1 MSQGGVYSE
10 ANGPAQGAVTL
21 VKADNAVSVP
31 PNPITGAVNI
41 YGGPG
46 ISTFGNAGSY
56 TLTINSTATG
66 FAWNLVSTDQS
77 LANKN
82 GYICVGGTD
91 LILTLPETSIAGDQ
105 LAIILDGSTSF
116 TIAQGEN
123 QQIRMGNATT
133 TLGVSG
139 SISSLFQ
146 GDSLL
151 LVCRTPNT
159 LWTCY
164 GSIGNVSI
172 V

>member
-10 ANGPAQGAVTL
+10 ANGPAEGAVTL

-66 FAWNLVSTDQS
+66 FAWNAISTDQS

-82 GYICVGGTD
+82 GYICVGGAN
-91 LILTLPETSIAGDQ
+91 LLLSLPTTSIVGDI
-105 LAIILDGSTSF
+105 LAILLDGSTGF
-116 TIAQGEN
+116 TITQGPG
-123 QQIRMGNATT
+123 QQIRLGDSLT
-133 TLGVSG
+133 TLGVGG

-146 GDSLL
+146 GDAVV
-151 LVCRTPNT
+151 LVCKTPN
-159 LWTCY
+159 LAWTCY
-164 GSIGNVSI
+164 GSMGNITIS
-172 V
+172 